1 MEDSTT
7 GRGPEASQG
16 QREGAE
22 AAVHAAGSAQSAL
35 SNLQATVRAGHQQP
49 SPSCLR
55 EHSMVG
61 RTEP

>member
-16 QREGAE
+16 HWEGAE
-22 AAVHAAGSAQSAL
+22 AAVQAVGSGQSAL
-35 SNLQATVRAGHQQP
+35 SKLQATVRAGHGQP

-55 EHSMVG
+55 EHSMVE